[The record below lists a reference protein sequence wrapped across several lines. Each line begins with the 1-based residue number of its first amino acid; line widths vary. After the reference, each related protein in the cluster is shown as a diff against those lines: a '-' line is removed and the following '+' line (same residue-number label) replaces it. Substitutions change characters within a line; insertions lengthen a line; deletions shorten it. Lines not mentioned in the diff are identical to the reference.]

1 MYLGILENKNKE
13 LFLNLAY
20 NLALSDGDYSEDEEM
35 MIKSYCNEMQI
46 ELDMKNINRSIDSII
61 KEMSEECNI
70 RDKKIIA
77 FESIG
82 LAMSDGCYCEKEI
95 KVIESMILKFD
106 LSREFVNKCE
116 EIINEYINFQYKI
129 NTLVLD

>member
-46 ELDMKNINRSIDSII
+46 ELDMKNINRSIDSTI

-70 RDKKIIA
+70 RDKKIIV

-82 LAMSDGCYCEKEI
+82 LSMSDGCYCE
-95 KVIESMILKFD
+95 
-106 LSREFVNKCE
+106 E
-116 EIINEYINFQYKI
+116 EKK
-129 NTLVLD
+129 